1 VFAGLEDNPAKLL
14 FSFSDVTILFKP
26 DNPPKVKL
34 IHSIDDANLFENCE
48 DPEKSILKINIVTI
62 ENPKSGVIISFDLIS
77 VSRSF
82 HNIARMG

>member
-26 DNPPKVKL
+26 DSPPKVKL